1 MNDRRSVACR
11 PQATRHP
18 RGFTLIEALI
28 AMVVLAAATTGVL
41 LIFANATADSADPQ
55 VRAQARAVA
64 EAYMDE
70 ILLQAY
76 ADPNGGETGGAE
88 AGESRAGYDDV
99 WDYDALGSQPPTGMF
114 GNALAGLGSY
124 TVTVTISGNYPSD
137 PATARVRVQHTSGR
151 VDYTLRGERHDY

>member
-1 MNDRRSVACR
+1 MNDGR
-11 PQATRHP
+11 PQAICRL

-70 ILLQAY
+70 ILLQPY
-76 ADPNGGETGGAE
+76 ADPDGSETGGAE
-88 AGESRAGYDDV
+88 SGESRAGYDDV
-99 WDYDALGSQPPTGMF
+99 WDYDALGSQPPTDMF
-114 GNALAGLGSY
+114 GNAISGLGSY
-124 TVTVTISGNYPSD
+124 TVTVTISGTHPSD
-137 PATARVRVQHTSGR
+137 PATAHVRVQHTSGL
-151 VDYTLRGERHDY
+151 VDYTLQGERHDY